1 MHARP
6 LLVLASA
13 FLLGPTCVH
22 GQGSAKAATCVVS
35 FDLEDGTFPAGW
47 TNQTVERQDAQG
59 NGLGEFVE
67 AWTVGNA
74 QEANGGGFF
83 PVPDRPTGNRFLMA
97 NDDAAPC
104 NCAMGEV
111 ALTSPVIDLTGRAGM
126 ALQLRVFHEQT
137 LGAGPAFLDA
147 FDGTEWQ
154 VLLEIPAVEGEWQDL
169 FLDLSAYDGNPGFR
183 FRFRWSDGNVW
194 SSGIAIDDICLMDRL
209 PSDLSILQLFT
220 HDPGRSAFDSS
231 VRSLRYRTLPAEQ
244 ADSVT
249 AAVEVMNQGQLPIA
263 AFDLAL
269 TLTQAAGTVQADLT
283 GLSALAPG
291 ERRLVVLPTLPLTA
305 EVGPVDLTV
314 QATVSG
320 TDGDLTDNTATA
332 TFTLTGDGWANG
344 YGEMGCDEGAFDG
357 SLGGTDPWVV
367 AQRMEIVTPGSVA
380 QGISAVIGGD
390 AAGGQVVRAILFD
403 HELAFVDT
411 STRHTLTPE
420 DIQRGV
426 NGEPLFLPLA
436 SAPSLEPGDYFVGF
450 QRLENEVTT
459 TLSVGTSGNGPLG
472 ASVLLTG
479 TTFVVNYLE
488 RTPMV
493 RLHLS
498 AFGVGMEEG
507 TMAGTS
513 PLQVF
518 PNPVVNNVVVTL
530 DLATGGPVRMDLQ
543 DASGRLAQSLWQGT
557 LPTGEQRF
565 TLPLERIPNGI
576 YLLTVRTGTDI
587 LTQRI
592 IVAR

>member
-13 FLLGPTCVH
+13 LLLGPTCVH

-35 FDLEDGTFPAGW
+35 IDLEDGTFPAGW
-47 TNQTVERQDAQG
+47 TNQSVERLDPQG

-74 QEANGGGFF
+74 QEANSGGFF

-126 ALQLRVFHEQT
+126 ALQVRVFHEQN
-137 LGAGPAFLDA
+137 LGAGPAYIDA
-147 FDGTEWQ
+147 FNGTEWLA
-154 VLLEIPAVEGEWQDL
+154 LLEVPAVEGEWQDL

-183 FRFRWSDGNVW
+183 FRFRWSDGGTW
-194 SSGIAIDDICLMDRL
+194 SSGFAIDDICLMDRL

-220 HDPGRSAFDSS
+220 HDPSRSAFDSS
-231 VRSLRYRTLPAEQ
+231 VRSLRYRRLPAEQ
-244 ADSVT
+244 ADTVR
-249 AAVEVMNQGQLPIA
+249 AVVEVMNQGQVTINT
-263 AFDLAL
+263 FDLLL
-269 TLTQAAGTVQADLT
+269 TLTQAAGTVQAEVT

-291 ERRLVVLPTLPLTA
+291 ERRLVLLPTLPLAA
-305 EVGPVDLTV
+305 EVGPADLSV
-314 QATVSG
+314 QATMSG
-320 TDGDLTDNTATA
+320 MDGDLNDNTATA

-344 YGEMGCDEGAFDG
+344 YGEMACDEGAFDG

-390 AAGGQVVRAILFD
+390 AAGGQMVRAILLD

-411 STRHTLTPE
+411 STRYTLTPE

-426 NGEPLFLPLA
+426 NGEPLFLSLA
-436 SAPSLEPGDYFVGF
+436 SAPSLDPGDYFVGF
-450 QRLENEVTT
+450 QRLENGVTT
-459 TLSVGTSGNGPLG
+459 ALSVGTSGNGPIG
-472 ASVLLTG
+472 ASVVLTG
-479 TTFVVNYLE
+479 ATFVVNYVE

-498 AFGVGMEEG
+498 SFGVGMHEG
-507 TMAGTS
+507 AVDGIPAME
-513 PLQVF
+513 VF
-518 PNPVVNNVVVTL
+518 PNPVVN
-530 DLATGGPVRMDLQ
+530 DLAVRFDLAVGGPVRMDIQ
-543 DASGRLAQSLWQGT
+543 DASGRLVQPLWQGT
-557 LPTGEQRF
+557 LPMGDQRF

-576 YLLTVRTGTDI
+576 YLLTVRTGSDI
-587 LTQRI
+587 FTKRI